1 MKMKILGAIL
11 LCAVLLVGAS
21 SCGGISEIDGM
32 TGDELLDRVIAA
44 DDNIY
49 TCKLLLN
56 AKIDM
61 MGISMSMDGHGAMD
75 RNAKEMSLDM
85 GDIMSVYIVDDW
97 MYMNE
102 SLMGWVKMELTED
115 MWEEEDQI
123 AGQLDI
129 LEQYVDVKIL
139 GTEQVTGSECYVV
152 EVIPDLQA
160 LWDWA
165 MEEEGMEGFDID
177 VDIEEMI
184 KEFTFRVWIEKGTFY
199 MTQSSV
205 DMVMEILGQ
214 KMSMV
219 ETITLYDIN
228 EPVSIYLPYEAQDA
242 VELNL
247 SPWDTY

>member
-1 MKMKILGAIL
+1 MRNKILGTIL
-11 LCAVLLVGAS
+11 LCSIILLGAV

-49 TCKLLLN
+49 TCKLLVN

-75 RNAKEMSLDM
+75 RNAREMSLDM

-102 SLMGWVKMELTED
+102 SFMGWVKMELTED
-115 MWEEEDQI
+115 MWEENDQLG
-123 AGQLDI
+123 GQLDI

-139 GTEQVTGSECYVV
+139 GTEQVMGSECYVL

-184 KEFTFRVWIEKGTFY
+184 KEFTFKVWIEKGTFY
-199 MTQSSV
+199 MTQGSIS
-205 DMVMEILGQ
+205 MVMEMFGQ
-214 KMSMV
+214 KMSML

-228 EPVSIYLPYEAQDA
+228 QPVSIYLPYEAQDA
-242 VELNL
+242 VEWNM
-247 SPWDTY
+247 SFWDTY

>member
-1 MKMKILGAIL
+1 MRVKILGTIMLCSIIL
-11 LCAVLLVGAS
+11 LGTI

-102 SLMGWVKMELTED
+102 SFMGWVKMELTD
-115 MWEEEDQI
+115 DIWEENDQI
-123 AGQLDI
+123 GGQLEM

-139 GTEQVTGSECYVV
+139 GTEQVMGSECYVV

-177 VDIEEMI
+177 IDIEEMI
-184 KEFTFRVWIEKGTFY
+184 KEFTVKVWIEKGTFY
-199 MTQSSV
+199 MTQVSIN
-205 DMVMEILGQ
+205 MVMEMLGE
-214 KMSMV
+214 KMTML
-219 ETITLYDIN
+219 ETVTLYDIN
-228 EPVSIYLPYEAQDA
+228 QPVSIYLPYEAQDA
-242 VELNL
+242 VEWNM
-247 SPWDTY
+247 SSWDTY